1 MPFYSIGVSESAVI
15 ASIKPHSYN
24 TYHTKGV
31 AYDVYSVKELG
42 QLQPRPEWLTFP
54 LPNEVNCVKCPSPWY
69 PIDDFNTSETKGS
82 PPRTFSI
89 QVSPMTT
96 STLAYIETIYVVTD
110 KRFVARHDHLLKT
123 FEYHQIPTESI
134 VWQTNWTRET
144 CKGQRYEEV
153 KMKLNPN
160 SSKLITSIL
169 RLFLVQYSFRSVD
182 PGKYMSYSD
191 EPY

>member
-1 MPFYSIGVSESAVI
+1 MPFYSIGLPEIALI
-15 ASIKPHSYN
+15 ASVNFQSTSI
-24 TYHTKGV
+24 YHTNGV
-31 AYDVYSVKELG
+31 AYDVYSIKELG
-42 QLQPRPEWLTFP
+42 QLRPRPEWLTFP
-54 LPNEVNCVKCPSPWY
+54 LPDELNCVKCPSPWY
-69 PIDDFNTSETKGS
+69 PTDNLNTADTKWS
-82 PPRTFSI
+82 LPRTFSI

-123 FEYHQIPTESI
+123 FERHQIPPESI
-134 VWQTNWTRET
+134 VWQWNWTRET
-144 CKGQRYEEV
+144 CKWHRYHEV
-153 KMKLNPN
+153 EMKLHPN
-160 SSKLITSIL
+160 SSKLIALVL